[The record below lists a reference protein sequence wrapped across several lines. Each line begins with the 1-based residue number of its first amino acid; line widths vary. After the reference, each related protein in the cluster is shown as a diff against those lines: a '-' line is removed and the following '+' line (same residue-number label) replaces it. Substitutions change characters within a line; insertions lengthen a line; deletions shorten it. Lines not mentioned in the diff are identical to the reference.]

1 MPAGCPTI
9 QFSSYTIYLG
19 VSIRSHKLRVQ
30 SHEDAPLQMLVE
42 SLGCILI
49 DRLDIQGVP
58 ITPSIDLLMCWNDP
72 QISGKHFSYVSR
84 K

>member
-9 QFSSYTIYLG
+9 QFSSYTFYLG

-42 SLGCILI
+42 SPGCILI

-58 ITPSIDLLMCWNDP
+58 ITPSIDLLMC
-72 QISGKHFSYVSR
+72 
-84 K
+84 